1 MKAIGNL
8 ALVFILAASL
18 WAQPFERPHGGSS
31 EPKSHLRE
39 RISVIKIWKL
49 VTVLG
54 LTEEQSTVF
63 FPAMNKHDADLERLR
78 NDEDRLLDTLE
89 AQLRSGVANDATL
102 EARIDSVVA
111 IRKQRSSVDNEF
123 FQKIG
128 DILNTEQQAKLL
140 LFGRTFDKEMR
151 NVIDMGVRGDKQ
163 RFMPDAGKTR

>member
-1 MKAIGNL
+1 MKTIGKL
-8 ALVFILAASL
+8 ALIFIFAASL

-39 RISVIKIWKL
+39 RISIIRIWKL
-49 VTVLG
+49 VGVLD

-89 AQLRSGVANDATL
+89 AQLRSGVVDDATL

-111 IRKQRSSVDNEF
+111 IRRQRSSVDEEF
-123 FQKIG
+123 FQKVA
-128 DILNTEQQAKLL
+128 DILNTEQKAKLL
-140 LFGRTFDKEMR
+140 LFNRAFDKEMR
-151 NVIDMGVRGDKQ
+151 NVIDMGVRGDKR
-163 RFMPDAGKTR
+163 RFMPDADKTR